1 MVCKAQQNN
10 LITGLCSDIIPR
22 GVAILQY
29 ADDTIVCMENDVNMA
44 RNIKLLLYVF
54 EQMADLKIN
63 FEKSEMPAIG
73 GDNRTCLPFV
83 EVFNYQIQMFPLK
96 YLGVHIP
103 VADCM

>member
-96 YLGVHIP
+96 YLGVHIS